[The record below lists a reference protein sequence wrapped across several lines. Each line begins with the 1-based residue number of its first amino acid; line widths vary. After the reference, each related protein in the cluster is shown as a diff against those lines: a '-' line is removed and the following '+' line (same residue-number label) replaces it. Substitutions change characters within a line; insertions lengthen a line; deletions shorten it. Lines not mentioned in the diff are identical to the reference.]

1 MRRRGRP
8 RKITGKVITGKKI
21 TGKKI
26 SKKDIID
33 KKVSG
38 KKRGRP
44 PKVITDKVITGKRR
58 GRPPK
63 EITDNNIPDN
73 SIPEKKVLTREE
85 MEDRKEKIRATLP
98 KFDPY
103 RVPNI
108 INLAK
113 DSDACIEY
121 TKFSCH
127 RPDIYLDL
135 GCSECILQKDCACP
149 LKDVKRHPEDKRPK
163 FRRFTSQSKKSS

>member
-8 RKITGKVITGKKI
+8 RKITGKTITGKKV

-26 SKKDIID
+26 PKKAITE

-44 PKVITDKVITGKRR
+44 PKVITDKVITRKRR

-63 EITDNNIPDN
+63 VIIDNPITDNT
-73 SIPEKKVLTREE
+73 IPEKRVPTREE

-98 KFDPY
+98 KFDPD
-103 RVPNI
+103 RIPNI
-108 INLAK
+108 INIAK
-113 DSDACIEY
+113 DVDTCKEY

-135 GCSECILQKDCACP
+135 GCSECVLQKNCACP
-149 LKDVKRHPEDKRPK
+149 LKDVKRHPEDRRPK